1 MSPVLQNVSIGLSEE
16 QTMLLDVARGFV
28 RDKAPIEVVRAQ
40 LETETGFDAPMWQAM
55 VDMGWAGISL
65 PDTFGGSGM
74 GVGSAVP
81 VFEALGSGLLGTPLL
96 STTLAGQLIW
106 RAGGE
111 SAADW
116 LRRLCGGA
124 VGSVALLDQADW
136 GAANVGVE
144 LNPDGTLS
152 GTKRYV
158 ADAGVADIFIAVAN
172 EGGAPVLA
180 IVERDALGEVA
191 ISRNTLI
198 DLTKRAGN
206 VDFTG
211 AEPAQV
217 IRGDSVATALRD
229 TLLLGALFTAAETAG
244 GADKCLRSITEY
256 LKTRKQFG
264 KLIGSY
270 QALKHPTVD
279 IYVGMENARSF
290 VYHGATVVGDTAL
303 SVDAE
308 VACRMAKVSA
318 DDVIVYAGDR
328 SVQFHGGFGFTWEC
342 DSTLFIR
349 RAQWAQQ
356 MYGGALHHRKRLA
369 SLLLDKR

>member
-1 MSPVLQNVSIGLSEE
+1 MSVIQNVSIGLSEE
-16 QTMLLDVARGFV
+16 QAMLLDVARGFV
-28 RDKAPIEVVRAQ
+28 RDQAPIEVVRSQ
-40 LETETGFDAPMWQAM
+40 LETETGYDAAIWQSM
-55 VDMGWAGISL
+55 VEMGWAGIAL
-65 PDTFGGSGM
+65 PDTVGGAGM

-106 RAGGE
+106 RAAGE

-116 LRRLCGGA
+116 LGKVCGGA
-124 VGSVALLDQADW
+124 VATVALLDQADW
-136 GAANVGVE
+136 GAANLGVA
-144 LNPDGTLS
+144 LNADGTLS
-152 GTKRYV
+152 GAKQYV
-158 ADAGVADIFIAVAN
+158 ADAGVADVFIAVAN

-180 IVERDALGEVA
+180 IVERDALDDGA
-191 ISRNTLI
+191 IAQNTLI
-198 DLTKRAGN
+198 DLTKRAAN
-206 VDFTG
+206 VDFSG
-211 AEPAQV
+211 VVPAEV
-217 IRGDSVATALRD
+217 LRGESVASALRD

-244 GADKCLRSITEY
+244 AADKCLRSITEY

-290 VYHGATVVGDTAL
+290 VYHGATVVGDEAL

-318 DDVIVYAGDR
+318 DDVMVYAGDR

-369 SLLLDKR
+369 SLLLDNR

>member
-40 LETETGFDAPMWQAM
+40 LETETGFDAPIWQAM

-217 IRGDSVATALRD
+217 IRGDSVAIALRD
-229 TLLLGALFTAAETAG
+229 TLLLGALFTAAEAAG
-244 GADKCLRSITEY
+244 AADKCLRSITEY

-318 DDVIVYAGDR
+318 DDVMVYAGDR